1 MIDELEKKQ
10 SEMPSA
16 FPNGNLFPGNRGLT
30 MRDAFAMNAPLTLE
44 HLADACFARDIRF
57 ELQRMWQDLDSDLFH
72 RHAEL
77 CYKWADAMMLARE
90 KS

>member
-10 SEMPSA
+10 SEMLSA

-30 MRDAFAMNAPLTLE
+30 MRDAFAIAALKGELASQTIPCAYDETTMNNLSE
-44 HLADACFARDIRF
+44 
-57 ELQRMWQDLDSDLFH
+57 W
-72 RHAEL
+72 
-77 CYKWADAMMLARE
+77 CYKLADAMMLARE

>member
-10 SEMPSA
+10 SEMLSA

-30 MRDAFAMNAPLTLE
+30 IRDYFATIAMHQIMSHWVPHHGGWKDKIAK
-44 HLADACFARDIRF
+44 DAY
-57 ELQRMWQDLDSDLFH
+57 EM
-72 RHAEL
+72 
-77 CYKWADAMMLARE
+77 ADAMMLARE

>member
-30 MRDAFAMNAPLTLE
+30 MRDYFAAMAMQAAATNPVG
-44 HLADACFARDIRF
+44 
-57 ELQRMWQDLDSDLFH
+57 
-72 RHAEL
+72 AEGFTFQERANWA
-77 CYKWADAMMLARE
+77 YQQADAMMLARE

>member
-30 MRDAFAMNAPLTLE
+30 IRDYFAAHVCAAFSATSAGFMQMGKATEPAALAAYAYAV
-44 HLADACFARDIRF
+44 ADA
-57 ELQRMWQDLDSDLFH
+57 L
-72 RHAEL
+72 
-77 CYKWADAMMLARE
+77 MLVRE